1 MAPTSDERREVAAR
15 LRLCARET
23 NGTSDFAMY
32 LNHWVGVGNANVG
45 GQFSVKSDRKTA
57 EMTLETL
64 ADLIDPKCHME
75 YGGHVPDSVKDAL
88 GVYFCSE
95 CGSPIYNDMEPTYC
109 PNCGARVVSSDDN
122 Q

>member
-1 MAPTSDERREVAAR
+1 MPTSDGRREVAAR

-64 ADLIDPKCHME
+64 ADLIDPTCHP
-75 YGGHVPDSVKDAL
+75 VPSDGSK
-88 GVYFCSE
+88 FECSE
-95 CGSPIYNDMEPTYC
+95 CGGHLGAVLPAIGAVVPKYC
-109 PNCGARVVSSDDN
+109 PACGARVVSNDDN
-122 Q
+122 